1 MKTVPVLQLSEAN
14 REALRR
20 HFLALEPEDLRLR
33 FEHVI
38 CEATLMKYIDSI
50 DFERDAV
57 FGVFDDQLELAGVA
71 HLGLRGEV
79 AEFGVS
85 VVPGHRGEGIG
96 TALYRRAYEYCR
108 NHRIDTLFVH
118 CLHENAAM
126 MHIARKAG
134 MQIVLEA
141 NEVEAHLRVPPGDP
155 LSYTEE
161 FLDDRVG
168 LFDLALKSQFL
179 AARTFTEAFANAA
192 ETLAHPLQQEEGG
205 EAKKDNTPRNAACC
219 GGGLTGK
226 AG

>member
-1 MKTVPVLQLSEAN
+1 MRIHAVKTVPVLQLSEAN
-14 REALRR
+14 REAMNR
-20 HFLALEPEDLRLR
+20 HFLALDAEDLRLR

-38 CEATLMKYIDSI
+38 SEVTLMKYVESI

-57 FGVFDDQLELAGVA
+57 FGVFDDPLELAGVA

-85 VVPGHRGEGIG
+85 VAPGHRGEGVG
-96 TALYRRAYEYCR
+96 TALYRRAYEYSR
-108 NHRIDTLFVH
+108 NHRITTLFVH
-118 CLHENAAM
+118 CLKENAAM

-134 MQIVLEA
+134 MEIVLDA
-141 NEVEAHLRVPPGDP
+141 AEVEAHLRVPPGDP
-155 LSYTEE
+155 VSYTEE

-179 AARTFTEAFANAA
+179 AARTFTEAMANAA

-205 EAKKDNTPRNAACC
+205 QPEENKKAA
-219 GGGLTGK
+219 
-226 AG
+226 

>member
-1 MKTVPVLQLSEAN
+1 MRMATVKTIPVLPLTETN

-20 HFLALEPEDLRLR
+20 HFLKLDEEDLRLR

-38 CEATLMKYIDSI
+38 SEITLMKYVDAI
-50 DFERDAV
+50 DFDRDAL
-57 FGVFDDQLELAGVA
+57 FGVFDDRLELAGVA
-71 HLGLRGEV
+71 HLGLRGEF

-108 NHRIDTLFVH
+108 NHRIATLFVH

-134 MQIVLEA
+134 MEIVTDA
-141 NEVEAHLRVPPGDP
+141 NEVEARLRVPAGDP
-155 LSYTEE
+155 VSLTEE
-161 FLDDRVG
+161 LIDDRVG

-179 AARTFTEAFANAA
+179 ATRTLTEALANAA
-192 ETLAHPLQQEEGG
+192 ETLAQPLQQEQCRQSE
-205 EAKKDNTPRNAACC
+205 EN
-219 GGGLTGK
+219 
-226 AG
+226 

>member
-14 REALRR
+14 REAMKR
-20 HFLALEPEDLRLR
+20 HFLALDAEDLRLR

-38 CEATLMKYIDSI
+38 SEMTLLKYVDTI

-108 NHRIDTLFVH
+108 NHRIETLFVH
-118 CLHENAAM
+118 CLKENAAM

-134 MQIVLEA
+134 MEIVLDA
-141 NEVEAHLRVPPGDP
+141 AEVEAHLHVPPGDP
-155 LSYTEE
+155 LSFTEE

-179 AARTFTEAFANAA
+179 AARTFTDAMAKAA
-192 ETLAHPLQQEEGG
+192 DTLSHPLQQEQGG
-205 EAKKDNTPRNAACC
+205 ESETTRREAACC
-219 GGGLTGK
+219 GKG
-226 AG
+226 

>member
-1 MKTVPVLQLSEAN
+1 MKMSPMKTVPVLQLSEAN
-14 REALRR
+14 REAMKR
-20 HFLALEPEDLRLR
+20 HFLALDAEDLRLR

-38 CEATLMKYIDSI
+38 SETTLLKYVDSI

-57 FGVFDDQLELAGVA
+57 FGVFDDKLELAGVA

-85 VVPGHRGEGIG
+85 VAPGHRGEGIG
-96 TALYRRAYEYCR
+96 TALYQRAYEYSR
-108 NHRIDTLFVH
+108 NHRITTLFVH
-118 CLHENAAM
+118 CLKENAAM

-134 MQIVLEA
+134 MEIVLDA
-141 NEVEAHLRVPPGDP
+141 AEVEAHLHVPPGDP

-179 AARTFTEAFANAA
+179 AARTFTEAMANAA
-192 ETLAHPLQQEEGG
+192 ETLAHPLQQEERG
-205 EAKKDNTPRNAACC
+205 ESQEDKKAA
-219 GGGLTGK
+219 
-226 AG
+226 

>member
-14 REALRR
+14 REAMKR
-20 HFLALEPEDLRLR
+20 HFLALEAEDLRLR

-38 CEATLMKYIDSI
+38 CEATLLKYVDAI
-50 DFERDAV
+50 DFGRDAV
-57 FGVFDDQLELAGVA
+57 FGVFDDTLELAGVA
-71 HLGLRGEV
+71 HLGLHGEI

-108 NHRIDTLFVH
+108 NHRIETLFVH
-118 CLHENAAM
+118 CLKENAAM

-134 MQIVLEA
+134 MEIVLDA
-141 NEVEAHLRVPPGDP
+141 AEVEAHLRVPPGDSV
-155 LSYTEE
+155 SYTEE

-179 AARTFTEAFANAA
+179 AARTFTEAMAKAA
-192 ETLAHPLQQEEGG
+192 DTLSHPLQQEQGG
-205 EAKKDNTPRNAACC
+205 ESQEDKKAA
-219 GGGLTGK
+219 
-226 AG
+226 

>member
-1 MKTVPVLQLSEAN
+1 MHTIPVLPLSETN

-20 HFLALEPEDLRLR
+20 HFLALDKEDLRLR
-33 FEHVI
+33 FEHAI
-38 CEATLMKYIDSI
+38 SEATLMQYVDSL
-50 DFERDAV
+50 DFEHDAV
-57 FGVFDDQLELAGVA
+57 FGVFDDRLELAGVA
-71 HLGLRGEV
+71 HLGLRGEI

-85 VVPGHRGEGIG
+85 VAPGHRGEGVG

-108 NHRIDTLFVH
+108 NHRIRTLFVH

-134 MQIVLEA
+134 MEIVTDA
-141 NEVEAHLRVPPGDP
+141 NEVEAHLRVPAGDP
-155 LSYTEE
+155 LSFTEE
-161 FLDDRVG
+161 MIDDRVG

-205 EAKKDNTPRNAACC
+205 EAKKDK
-219 GGGLTGK
+219 K
-226 AG
+226 AV

>member
-1 MKTVPVLQLSEAN
+1 MHTIPVLPLSETN

-20 HFLALEPEDLRLR
+20 HFLALDKEDLRLR
-33 FEHVI
+33 FEHAI
-38 CEATLMKYIDSI
+38 SEATLMQYVDSL
-50 DFERDAV
+50 DFEHDAV
-57 FGVFDDQLELAGVA
+57 FGVFDDKLELAGVA

-108 NHRIDTLFVH
+108 NHRIETLFVH
-118 CLHENAAM
+118 CLKENAAM

-134 MQIVLEA
+134 MEIVLDA
-141 NEVEAHLRVPPGDP
+141 AEVEAHLRVPPGDP

-161 FLDDRVG
+161 LIDDRVG

-179 AARTFTEAFANAA
+179 AARTFTEAMANAA
-192 ETLAHPLQQEEGG
+192 ETLSHPLQQEQGG
-205 EAKKDNTPRNAACC
+205 ESQEDKKAA
-219 GGGLTGK
+219 
-226 AG
+226 

>member
-1 MKTVPVLQLSEAN
+1 MRISAVKTVPVLPLAETH

-20 HFLALEPEDLRLR
+20 HFLKLDREDLRLR

-38 CEATLMKYIDSI
+38 SEATLMQYVDAI
-50 DFERDAV
+50 DFDRDAV
-57 FGVFDDQLELAGVA
+57 FGVFDEDLELAGVA

-108 NHRIDTLFVH
+108 NHRIGTLFVH
-118 CLHENAAM
+118 CLKENAAM

-134 MQIVLEA
+134 MQIVTDA
-141 NEVEAHLRVPPGDP
+141 NEVEAHLRVPAGDP
-155 LSYTEE
+155 ESLTEE
-161 FLDDRVG
+161 FIDDRVG

-179 AARTFTEAFANAA
+179 AARTLTAALANAA
-192 ETLAHPLQQEEGG
+192 EALSHPLQQEEGG
-205 EAKKDNTPRNAACC
+205 ESQEDKKAA
-219 GGGLTGK
+219 
-226 AG
+226 

>member
-1 MKTVPVLQLSEAN
+1 MNTIPVLPLSEIN

-20 HFLALEPEDLRLR
+20 HFLALEAEDLRLR

-38 CEATLMKYIDSI
+38 SELTLMKYIDSI
-50 DFERDAV
+50 DFARDAV
-57 FGVFDDQLELAGVA
+57 FGVFDDGLELAGVA

-85 VVPGHRGEGIG
+85 VVPGHRGRGVG

-108 NHRIDTLFVH
+108 NHRIRTLFVH

-134 MQIVLEA
+134 MEIVTEA
-141 NEVEAHLRVPPGDP
+141 NEVEAHLRVPAGDP
-155 LSYTEE
+155 VSFTEE
-161 FLDDRVG
+161 LIDDRVG

-179 AARTFTEAFANAA
+179 AARTFSEALANAA
-192 ETLAHPLQQEEGG
+192 EALTHPLQQEQRRQPE
-205 EAKKDNTPRNAACC
+205 KDEEPA
-219 GGGLTGK
+219 
-226 AG
+226 

>member
-1 MKTVPVLQLSEAN
+1 MHTIPVLPLSETN

-20 HFLALEPEDLRLR
+20 HFLALDKEDLRLR
-33 FEHVI
+33 FEHAI
-38 CEATLMKYIDSI
+38 SEATLMQYVDSL
-50 DFERDAV
+50 DFEHDAV
-57 FGVFDDQLELAGVA
+57 FGVFDDRLELAGVA
-71 HLGLRGEV
+71 HLGLRGEI

-85 VVPGHRGEGIG
+85 VAPGHRGEGVG

-108 NHRIDTLFVH
+108 NHRIRTLFVH

-134 MQIVLEA
+134 MEIVTDA
-141 NEVEAHLRVPPGDP
+141 NEVEAHLRVPAGDP
-155 LSYTEE
+155 LSFTEE
-161 FLDDRVG
+161 MIDDRVG

-205 EAKKDNTPRNAACC
+205 EAKKDKKAA
-219 GGGLTGK
+219 
-226 AG
+226 

>member
-1 MKTVPVLQLSEAN
+1 MHTIPVLPLSETN

-20 HFLALEPEDLRLR
+20 HFLALDKEDLRLR
-33 FEHVI
+33 FEHAI
-38 CEATLMKYIDSI
+38 SEATLMQYVDSL
-50 DFERDAV
+50 DFEHDAV
-57 FGVFDDQLELAGVA
+57 FGVFDDRLELAGVA
-71 HLGLRGEV
+71 HLGLRGEI

-85 VVPGHRGEGIG
+85 VAPGHRGEGVG

-108 NHRIDTLFVH
+108 NHRIRTLFVH

-134 MQIVLEA
+134 MEIVTDA
-141 NEVEAHLRVPPGDP
+141 NEVEAHLRVPAGDP
-155 LSYTEE
+155 LSFTEE
-161 FLDDRVG
+161 MIDDRVG

-205 EAKKDNTPRNAACC
+205 ESQEDKKAA
-219 GGGLTGK
+219 
-226 AG
+226 

>member
-1 MKTVPVLQLSEAN
+1 MKMSPMKTVPVLQLSEAN
-14 REALRR
+14 REAMKR
-20 HFLALEPEDLRLR
+20 HFLALDAEDLRLR

-38 CEATLMKYIDSI
+38 SETTLLKYVDSI

-57 FGVFDDQLELAGVA
+57 FGVFDDKLELAGVA

-85 VVPGHRGEGIG
+85 VAPGHRGEGIG
-96 TALYRRAYEYCR
+96 TALYQRAYEYSR
-108 NHRIDTLFVH
+108 NHRITTLFVH
-118 CLHENAAM
+118 CLKENAAM

-134 MQIVLEA
+134 MEIVLDA
-141 NEVEAHLRVPPGDP
+141 AEVEAHLRVPPGDP
-155 LSYTEE
+155 VSYTEE

-179 AARTFTEAFANAA
+179 AARTFTEAMANAA

-205 EAKKDNTPRNAACC
+205 ESQKDKKAA
-219 GGGLTGK
+219 
-226 AG
+226 

>member
-1 MKTVPVLQLSEAN
+1 MNTIPVLPLSETN
-14 REALRR
+14 RPALRR
-20 HFLALEPEDLRLR
+20 HFLRLEPEDLRLR

-38 CEATLMKYIDSI
+38 SEITLLKYVDAI
-50 DFERDAV
+50 DFQRDAV
-57 FGVFDDQLELAGVA
+57 FGVFDDRLELAGVA
-71 HLGLRGEV
+71 HLGLRGEI

-118 CLHENAAM
+118 CLKENAAM

-134 MQIVLEA
+134 MQIVLDA
-141 NEVEAHLRVPPGDP
+141 AEVEAHLRVPPGDTA
-155 LSYTEE
+155 SYAEE

-179 AARTFTEAFANAA
+179 AARTFTEAMANAA
-192 ETLAHPLQQEEGG
+192 ETLAHPLQKEDGG
-205 EAKKDNTPRNAACC
+205 EAKKDEKAA
-219 GGGLTGK
+219 
-226 AG
+226 

>member
-1 MKTVPVLQLSEAN
+1 MSTIPVLPLSETN

-38 CEATLMKYIDSI
+38 SETTLMQYVDSI
-50 DFERDAV
+50 DFGHDAV
-57 FGVFDDQLELAGVA
+57 FGVFDDRLELAGVA
-71 HLGLRGEV
+71 HLGLRGEI

-108 NHRIDTLFVH
+108 NHRIRTLFVH

-134 MQIVLEA
+134 MEIVLEA
-141 NEVEAHLRVPPGDP
+141 NEVEAYLRVPAGDP

-161 FLDDRVG
+161 LIDDRVG

-179 AARTFTEAFANAA
+179 AARTFTEAMANAA
-192 ETLAHPLQQEEGG
+192 ETFAYPLQKEEGRQAQENE
-205 EAKKDNTPRNAACC
+205 EAA
-219 GGGLTGK
+219 
-226 AG
+226 